1 MSGPAR
7 HLDRPAGRLAR
18 FLLLS
23 PQQHMERTAPEPP
36 SAAESPTGR
45 ARAHGAKAWF
55 DAPAFPWVGGALLG
69 ALGMGEA
76 LRMGDATAVAAVATA
91 LAATLPLMWRRAH
104 PGLAGHLVILAAP
117 LNFLV
122 RPNLFVAVCLGGL
135 LGFYT
140 LARHRVHHPGVVAAY
155 GVGLMVV
162 VDLLHVATD
171 VFDGPHSDPVPLG
184 APGSLAYFAE
194 SFLMGVAVVAAVS
207 AGDAVRSREGA
218 SRERAAAQA
227 ELIRLARQEAAEAER
242 RSVAREL
249 HDIVAHSVS
258 VIAVQAESATYTTPG
273 LSPEARTGFQQIAGS
288 SREALNELRQLLNVL
303 RSSDGVPGSADGA
316 PGRRGAE
323 APQPT
328 LDRLDELL
336 AQHGAGGGRAGFT
349 VTGVRRRLPA
359 SAELTAFRIV
369 QEALTNVRR
378 HAPNATAEV
387 ELRYGADRLVVR
399 VVDDGPGAGAEH
411 GQGQGQGQAQGY
423 GHGLVGMRERV
434 SLAGGRLS
442 CGPGRGGGFA
452 VHAELPVSAADG
464 TNEWSV
470 IGPGRQGGGE
480 GRRDGE
486 GSKGRKGKE
495 PGEAVRSW

>member
-1 MSGPAR
+1 MSGWAR
-7 HLDRPAGRLAR
+7 HRDRPVGRLAR

-23 PQQHMERTAPEPP
+23 PQQHMERTAPRPP
-36 SAAESPTGR
+36 SASEAPPGR
-45 ARAHGAKAWF
+45 TRAHRAKAWF
-55 DAPAFPWVGGALLG
+55 DTPAFPRASGALLG
-69 ALGMGEA
+69 ALGLGEA
-76 LRMGDATAVAAVATA
+76 LRMGEATAVAAVTTA

-122 RPNLFVAVCLGGL
+122 RPNLFVAVCIGGL

-140 LARHRVHHPGVVAAY
+140 LARHRVHHPGAVAAY
-155 GVGLMVV
+155 GVALMVV

-171 VFDGPHSDPVPLG
+171 VFDGPSSDPVPLG

-194 SFLMGVAVVAAVS
+194 SFLMGVAIVAAVS

-218 SRERAAAQA
+218 SRERSAAQA
-227 ELIRLARQEAAEAER
+227 ELIRLARQDAAEAER
-242 RSVAREL
+242 RAVAREL

-273 LSPEARTGFQQIAGS
+273 LSPEARAGFQQIAGS

-303 RSSDGVPGSADGA
+303 RSSDGVPRSADGKPA
-316 PGRRGAE
+316 RRGAE

-336 AQHGAGGGRAGFT
+336 SQHGAGGGRAGLT
-349 VTGVRRRLPA
+349 VTGGRRHLPA

-378 HAPNATAEV
+378 HAPNSTAEV
-387 ELRYGADRLVVR
+387 ELRFEADRLVVR
-399 VVDDGPGAGAEH
+399 VADDGPGAGAAH
-411 GQGQGQGQAQGY
+411 GAAGEDGQ

-434 SLAGGRLS
+434 SLAGGLLS
-442 CGPGRGGGFA
+442 CGPGRGGGFV
-452 VHAELPVSAADG
+452 VHAELPVSAPDG

-470 IGPGRQGGGE
+470 IGPERRGGG
-480 GRRDGE
+480 DGDE
-486 GSKGRKGKE
+486 RE
-495 PGEAVRSW
+495 EAVRSW